1 MLIWLRWLKCCS
13 LYSFPYDNQSEVL
26 YFSEDEKIKYKTTIK
41 EIKKM
46 GTKEFFWSNHYTK
59 SQIHIYYARYHY
71 FPQKGKL
78 VICRD
83 VYNWIHF
90 QEDKSYYELSTISA
104 DIAYSSYV
112 NF

>member
-41 EIKKM
+41 EKKW
-46 GTKEFFWSNHYTK
+46 ELQNFFGHTTTPNLRY
-59 SQIHIYYARYHY
+59 IYISLDIIM